1 MNYLKELLLELSPQ
15 QQAELEAETDLVDA
29 GIKDVSTTNKALLVK
44 RSREKQKQITNL
56 SQSDDP
62 IDRQI
67 ALLRR
72 QIANLIAKKRARDQA
87 EAKKQTNV

>member
-29 GIKDVSTTNKALLVK
+29 GVKDVSTTNKALLAK
-44 RSREKQKQITNL
+44 KAREKQKQITNL

-87 EAKKQTNV
+87 EVQKQNV

>member
-1 MNYLKELLLELSPQ
+1 MNFLKELLLELSPI
-15 QQAELEAETDLVDA
+15 QQAELEAETDLNDA
-29 GIKDVSTTNKALLVK
+29 GIKDTGTTNKALLQK
-44 RSREKQKQITNL
+44 KAREKQKQITNL

-72 QIANLIAKKRARDQA
+72 QIGALL
-87 EAKKQTNV
+87 AKKQANAQALAQKQSV